1 MKRIFVLLGLALA
14 GLVVSAKVVDWETF
28 QKIVYDKYGQEVY
41 YCKYEEFNGDIDAY
55 LNWLYYNGQCF

>member
-1 MKRIFVLLGLALA
+1 MKKIFVLLGLALA
-14 GLVVSAKVVDWETF
+14 GLVASAREVDWETF
-28 QKIVYDKYGQEVY
+28 QKIVYDKYGQEVH

>member
-14 GLVVSAKVVDWETF
+14 GLVVSAREVDWETF
-28 QKIVYDKYGQEVY
+28 QKIVYDKYGREVY
-41 YCKYEEFNGDIDAY
+41 YCKYKEFNGDIDAY